1 MTGVQTCA
9 LPILDFDYAGMVRLM
24 VEAFDIAKVTSGT
37 DLDIIDGIIIPW
49 ANMLFEWG
57 KYEDM
62 DNMLRIGIGICEK
75 EKHREIIPYIRKK
88 RELYGYLLEAYQE
101 IGDLDKC
108 REVEKSIEEEKEGR
122 REGVEIAAGG

>member
-1 MTGVQTCA
+1 
-9 LPILDFDYAGMVRLM
+9 
-24 VEAFDIAKVTSGT
+24 
-37 DLDIIDGIIIPW
+37 
-49 ANMLFEWG
+49 MLFEWG

-122 REGVEIAAGG
+122 REGGGNSCWRMNGKGVFGCGMMAASS